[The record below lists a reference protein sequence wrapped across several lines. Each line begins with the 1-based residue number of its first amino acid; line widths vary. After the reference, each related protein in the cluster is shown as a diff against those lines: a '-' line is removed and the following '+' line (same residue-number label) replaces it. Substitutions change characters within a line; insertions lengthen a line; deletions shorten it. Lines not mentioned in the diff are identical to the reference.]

1 MIDVKQASKL
11 AIEYFTTLFENK
23 YSNLTLEEV
32 EVSEDGKY
40 WYITLG
46 YDIDKPFSVTLPL
59 RKTGREYKRFKID
72 VESGKV
78 LSMQIRKPDQIQN
91 F

>member
-23 YSNLTLEEV
+23 YSNLSLEEV

-46 YDIDKPFSVTLPL
+46 YDIDRPFSVMLPL
-59 RKTGREYKRFKID
+59 TKTGREYKRLKINI
-72 VESGKV
+72 ETGKV
-78 LSMQIRKPDQIQN
+78 LSMQIRKID
-91 F
+91 